1 MGMMI
6 QRVQRILLW
15 ILVSLMFFF
24 CTRQSR
30 IELSAPADLECI
42 WACLENQFKTSFIY
56 LFLNKKWWVS
66 FMLKLFLK
74 FCSHPSLID
83 SSKFHQSTCHMCKQS
98 HTKQAYKQ
106 PCWKLWPSSL
116 FTTQTISEF
125 QSLIDSFLR
134 HVLCSRRQSTQKI
147 IKWSLASGLLQQR
160 PQSTARLSLVGRAC
174 FEWPT
179 K

>member
-83 SSKFHQSTCHMCKQS
+83 SSKFYQPTCHMCKQS
-98 HTKQAYKQ
+98 HTKQAYK
-106 PCWKLWPSSL
+106 KTLL
-116 FTTQTISEF
+116 EIVTFE
-125 QSLIDSFLR
+125 LI
-134 HVLCSRRQSTQKI
+134 H
-147 IKWSLASGLLQQR
+147 R
-160 PQSTARLSLVGRAC
+160 PNHFRVPVPNRLVGKTR
-174 FEWPT
+174 FVLSEREHS
-179 K
+179 KNN